1 MSEYVVELKNI
12 TKRFPGVV
20 ALKNMSIGIRPGEI
34 HGLIGEN
41 GAGKSTMLK
50 LLMRYWD
57 PQAGLV
63 TMSGEDLRTVDA
75 HHRRR
80 VQTMLAQETYLFDG
94 TIRENLRLA
103 NQEADDAMLRGAL
116 AKASALQLVDSL
128 PDGLDTQ
135 VGELGGRLSEGER
148 QRIGLA
154 RVFLRHA
161 DLVLLD
167 EPTSRL
173 DAFNEAVI
181 LQSINE
187 LASEP
192 RGGDDAG
199 QGVAI
204 VLVSHRD
211 STMRVADMVVR
222 V

>member
-1 MSEYVVELKNI
+1 ME
-12 TKRFPGVV
+12 
-20 ALKNMSIGIRPGEI
+20 
-34 HGLIGEN
+34 
-41 GAGKSTMLK
+41 
-50 LLMRYWD
+50 
-57 PQAGLV
+57 
-63 TMSGEDLRTVDA
+63 A

-80 VQTMLAQETYLFDG
+80 VQTLLSQETYLFDG
-94 TIRENLRLA
+94 TIRENLLMALGDRT
-103 NQEADDAMLRGAL
+103 ADDGGEAGDALLRGAL

-192 RGGDDAG
+192 RGDDGAG

-211 STMRVADMVVR
+211 STMRVTDTVIR

>member
-1 MSEYVVELKNI
+1 
-12 TKRFPGVV
+12 
-20 ALKNMSIGIRPGEI
+20 
-34 HGLIGEN
+34 
-41 GAGKSTMLK
+41 MLK

-94 TIRENLRLA
+94 TIRENLLMALGDRT
-103 NQEADDAMLRGAL
+103 ADDGGDAMLRGAL

-192 RGGDDAG
+192 RGGDGVGGIGSGDFGNDKGGPDSAG

-211 STMRVADMVVR
+211 STMRVADTVVR